1 MASSYYTKE
10 VLKIALGQVRHV
22 EPGHKFGTTY
32 NMSIGATGTIW
43 DIKDTIYPWASWNTT
58 GTISVPAV
66 NAGDD
71 GKMIRIVGLDENYL
85 PQTRDVTIS
94 SSVLTP
100 VSGTWARVFRAY
112 VLNIGT
118 NVGDINVTKGGTTV
132 LRITAGK
139 GQTLMM
145 VYTVPANKTLLL
157 LKGAAS
163 IQKGADGHG
172 EMYVR
177 YGGESTI
184 PFRIGHTFEVA
195 DGGSYVYDFGT
206 PIAIPQKSDID
217 VRATVRTNNANITAS
232 FDFLLVNN

>member
-1 MASSYYTKE
+1 MASSYYTSE

-22 EPGHKFGTTY
+22 ESGHKFGTTY
-32 NMSIGATGTIW
+32 DMSLGVTGTIW
-43 DIKDTIYPWASWNTT
+43 DIKDTIYPWATWNTA
-58 GTISVPAV
+58 GTLSVPVV
-66 NAGDD
+66 NASDD
-71 GKMIRIVGLDENYL
+71 GKTIRIFGLDENYL

-100 VSGTWARVFRAY
+100 VSGTWSRVFRAY
-112 VLNIGT
+112 VLNVGT

-139 GQTLMM
+139 GQTLMAI
-145 VYTVPANKTLLL
+145 YTVPANKTLLL
-157 LKGAAS
+157 LKGSSS
-163 IQKGADGHG
+163 IQKGADAHG

-177 YGGESTI
+177 YSGESTT
-184 PFRIGHTFEVA
+184 PFRIGHAFEVA
-195 DGGSYVYDFGT
+195 DGTSYVYDFST

-217 VRATVRTNNANITAS
+217 IRATVRTNNANITAS